1 MKKVILFIF
10 AAATLFAQTQQS
22 AQSQTLQLKVG
33 YVDSEIILAQFPE
46 AIKAKSDLE
55 ALVSQ
60 WRKQADSM
68 ATELQNAYADYQKQ
82 AQTMTQEKQREAQQ
96 KIIEKEQRLQQFR
109 EQKFS
114 QPNGEYFVKQDQLMA
129 PVKQKIFKA
138 IEDVAK
144 EEGMHYVLDKA
155 GEVVVLYADPS
166 FDITFKVLDRLKRGK

>member
-1 MKKVILFIF
+1 MKKILFLIF
-10 AAATLFAQTQQS
+10 IAASLYGQSQQSTQQ
-22 AQSQTLQLKVG
+22 KIG

-55 ALVSQ
+55 ALVSK
-60 WRKQADSM
+60 WRKEADSM
-68 ATELQNAYADYQKQ
+68 ATELQNAYAEYQKQ

-96 KIIEKEQRLQQFR
+96 KIIEKEQKLQQYR

-114 QPNGEYFVKQDQLMA
+114 QPNGEYFVKQEQLMA
-129 PVKQKIFKA
+129 PVKKKIFKA

-155 GEVVVLYADPS
+155 GEVVVLYADPA